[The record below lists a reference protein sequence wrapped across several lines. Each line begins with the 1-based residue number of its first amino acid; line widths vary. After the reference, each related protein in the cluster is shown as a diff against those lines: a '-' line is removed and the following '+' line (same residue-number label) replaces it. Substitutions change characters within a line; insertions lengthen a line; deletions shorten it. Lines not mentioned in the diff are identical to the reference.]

1 MKEYVGS
8 MLKTFK
14 LLLPALIPAWNFFDW
29 IAPSPRIEY
38 ALQNSAEAAPQ
49 EWREFRPRPSSLSF
63 RAIAARLFFNPRWNE
78 ALFLVSCAERIADS
92 ADDHSVLEIFDR
104 IRADLIRTA
113 DTQGANAVL
122 VNATL
127 RFRITMLRRRDD
139 AIVRDVAFVSPP
151 RQLGPTGAA

>member
-1 MKEYVGS
+1 

-38 ALQNSAEAAPQ
+38 ALQNSAEEAPL
-49 EWREFRPRPSSLSF
+49 EWREFRPRPSSISF

-78 ALFLVSCAERIADS
+78 SLFLVSCAERIAE
-92 ADDHSVLEIFDR
+92 APDDHSVREIFDR

-113 DTQGANAVL
+113 HAPCPGKF
-122 VNATL
+122 L
-127 RFRITMLRRRDD
+127 RFRIASVRRRDD
-139 AIVRDVAFVSPP
+139 AIVREIIFVSPP
-151 RQLGPTGAA
+151 RQLSPMGAA

>member
-1 MKEYVGS
+1 

-38 ALQNSAEAAPQ
+38 ALQNSAEEAPL
-49 EWREFRPRPSSLSF
+49 EWREFRPRPTSISF

-78 ALFLVSCAERIADS
+78 SLFLVSCAERIAE
-92 ADDHSVLEIFDR
+92 APDDHSVREIFDR

-113 DTQGANAVL
+113 HAPCPANF
-122 VNATL
+122 L
-127 RFRITMLRRRDD
+127 RFRIASVRRRDD
-139 AIVRDVAFVSPP
+139 AIVREIIFVSPP
-151 RQLGPTGAA
+151 RQLSPMGAA